1 MDTGEEAQLLRVF
14 IGEKQRWKGKPLYEA
29 IVKKA
34 RDRGL
39 AGATAIRG
47 RLGFGAKN
55 HVSTTRVIR
64 LSEDL
69 PYVVEIVD
77 RADRIQEFIPEIKEM
92 VTEGLVTLEKA
103 QIIVYGRN
111 EE

>member
-1 MDTGEEAQLLRVF
+1 MNIDEEAQLLRIF
-14 IGEKQRWKGKPLYEA
+14 IGENQKWKGRPLYEE

-47 RLGFGAKN
+47 RMGFGAKN
-55 HVSTTRVIR
+55 HISTTKILR

-69 PYVVEIVD
+69 PFVVEIVD
-77 RADRIQEFIPEIKEM
+77 RAEKIQAFIPEIKEM

-111 EE
+111 GK